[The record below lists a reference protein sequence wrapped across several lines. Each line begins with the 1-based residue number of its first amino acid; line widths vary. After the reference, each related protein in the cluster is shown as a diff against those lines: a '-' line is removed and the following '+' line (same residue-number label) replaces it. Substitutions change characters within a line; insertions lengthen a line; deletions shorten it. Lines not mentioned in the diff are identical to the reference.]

1 MLERAYRRTLA
12 VAPAHDGLLPPA
24 IVVPDSSGDGGVLGQ
39 RPRGGGP
46 VPGGSPGACV
56 AHLPWSLPVVA
67 QLLRCLHGL
76 WVPEV
81 QLALGPL
88 KVRGDAGGGESR

>member
-1 MLERAYRRTLA
+1 M
-12 VAPAHDGLLPPA
+12 APAHDGLLPPA

-88 KVRGDAGGGESR
+88 KVSRVRWGRPRCLRVLGGRSR